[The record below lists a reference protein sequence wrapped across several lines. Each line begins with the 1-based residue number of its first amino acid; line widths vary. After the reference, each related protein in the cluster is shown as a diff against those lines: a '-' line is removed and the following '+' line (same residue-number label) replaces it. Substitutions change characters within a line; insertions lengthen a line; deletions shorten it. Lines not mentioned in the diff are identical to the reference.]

1 MNGKSGGMGSWL
13 IRLLSNIPI
22 IVSGIEKIHGDSK
35 SGVDKKQ
42 LALESLGLAGY
53 TAENVDPNDQ
63 PAIAAALDLAS
74 TTIDGVKAVYNAA
87 QSKAP
92 APAAAAPGAPGS
104 PDPNTGAVPN
114 S

>member
-13 IRLLSNIPI
+13 IRLLQNIPI
-22 IVSGIEKIHGDSK
+22 IVSGIEKIHGDAK
-35 SGVDKKQ
+35 SGVEKKQ

-53 TAENVDPNDQ
+53 TAENIDPNDQ
-63 PAIAAALDLAS
+63 PAISAALDLAS

-92 APAAAAPGAPGS
+92 AAATPGAP
-104 PDPNTGAVPN
+104 DPATGKVASPN